1 VVSVSSE
8 VNRPSLNLRV
18 DSSIK
23 NAYEEEIRHVY
34 GRTTPY
40 AGIELER
47 ELRYYLQRGSLNEL
61 HEAVDEL
68 AEALAISIEGEKNNS
83 ARKRYREETNVVG
96 YHIHDSI
103 RERIQTNAE
112 GYRSPGELVEA
123 IMLNY
128 IQNGSATQRLTS
140 RIQRITEE
148 VASKGSSNEEL
159 SAKQR
164 RTKSIAEALD
174 DAEAF
179 KLEDFRDAI
188 STAQG
193 ISPSEYVIKEY
204 LPRVLDEMNFTWH
217 PDVPELFISKAVD
230 CYEIPEHRDPRQKPE
245 SLMTEQ
251 DERLAIK
258 LDAFEEATVGD
269 MAYTVNE
276 ARQMLNSSR
285 SKSGIDQLMREI
297 ADESPGYSYSPS
309 REKLIAR
316 PKKIK
321 QNHED
326 NAEVIETHNCV
337 ATS

>member
-1 VVSVSSE
+1 MSSE

-83 ARKRYREETNVVG
+83 ARRRSRAETSVVG
-96 YHIHDSI
+96 YHIHDDI
-103 RERIQTNAE
+103 RERIQTDAGN
-112 GYRSPGELVEA
+112 YRSPGELVEA

-128 IQNGSATQRLTS
+128 LQNGSTTQRLTS

-148 VASKGSSNEEL
+148 VASEDSSKEGL

-164 RTKSIAEALD
+164 RTKSIAEALS

-179 KLEDFRDAI
+179 ELEHFRDAI
-188 STAQG
+188 STVQG

-245 SLMTEQ
+245 WLMTEE

-297 ADESPGYSYSPS
+297 ADEGPGYKYSPN
-309 REKLIAR
+309 RKKLIAR
-316 PKKIK
+316 PEKIK
-321 QNHED
+321 QSRED
-326 NAEVIETHNCV
+326 YSEVIETHNCV